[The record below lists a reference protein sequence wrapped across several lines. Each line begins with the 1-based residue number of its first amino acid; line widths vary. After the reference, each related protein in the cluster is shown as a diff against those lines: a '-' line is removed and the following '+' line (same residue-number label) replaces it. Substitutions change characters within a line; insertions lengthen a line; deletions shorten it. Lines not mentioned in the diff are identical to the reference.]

1 MARFYAQ
8 ICTFVFLIVTV
19 GGFFLGN
26 ASHVATGQA
35 QGNVQG
41 VVLHMTYARDV
52 VDLVLLAAFAAVGF
66 MLGRAPGRLVAGAAG
81 VVLLALA
88 ILGFFIGDSLSGSRS
103 FAGLH
108 FTLAVN
114 IFDLVA
120 GVLAILAALGTV
132 EDEGPA
138 SIIRPTA

>member
-8 ICTFVFLIVTV
+8 ICTLVFLIVTV

-26 ASHVATGQA
+26 ATHVATGQA
-35 QGNVQG
+35 QGNVEG

-52 VDLVLLAAFAAVGF
+52 LDLVLLAAFAAVGF
-66 MLGRAPGRLVAGAAG
+66 VLGRRLGRIVTAVAGA
-81 VVLLALA
+81 VLLALA
-88 ILGFFIGDSLSGSRS
+88 ILGLVMGDTLSGARS

-114 IFDLVA
+114 IFDLVV

-138 SIIRPTA
+138 SVIRPTA